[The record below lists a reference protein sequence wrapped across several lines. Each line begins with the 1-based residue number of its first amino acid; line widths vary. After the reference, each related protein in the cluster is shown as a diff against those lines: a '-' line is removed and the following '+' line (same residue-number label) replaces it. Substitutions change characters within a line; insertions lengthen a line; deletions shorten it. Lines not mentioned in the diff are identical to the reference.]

1 MPLTFGIN
9 GVKLTLMATERIHIP
24 IDRFGRIV
32 LPKGIRD
39 RMGLSAGTEF
49 EVEEREDAIFL
60 KPVISK
66 VELTEKDGLLIVK
79 SDKSFTV
86 DDIQGLITA
95 SREGRLK

>member
-1 MPLTFGIN
+1 
-9 GVKLTLMATERIHIP
+9 MATERIHIP

-32 LPKGIRD
+32 LPKEIRD
-39 RMGLSAGTEF
+39 RMGLSPGNEF

-60 KPVISK
+60 RPVFPNA
-66 VELTEKDGLLIVK
+66 ELIEEDGLLVVK

-86 DDIQGLITA
+86 DEIQNLIDA